1 MWCVCMISQGS
12 EKIIE
17 RMMRM
22 ADANTGTSSGGN
34 SFAGLVEMAWKSTCE
49 ASQVGWTAVDY
60 REQFMIDLAQAI
72 DLSNPVVANAAK
84 KKAPQ
89 EVPPR
94 IVARIIM
101 RTQICRVID
110 RGEMNDFSGIVPEER
125 LMPAIYLK
133 DKGIYSVQKGLF
145 RRLVGQIIQ
154 YVDESKV
161 KQVMDE
167 ITGCAPI
174 VHMTGRRAGE
184 EFLVPLRN
192 GIYDMKNKYLN
203 QFSPDYV
210 FLNKSPVA
218 YNPNAKSPVLVDPET
233 GFQFEFERWLSDI
246 MDDCKEDVLAIKQI
260 LAACLM
266 PNLPVEQMV
275 LFCNE
280 GGSAGKGCI
289 LRLIRA
295 LVGAGVQNMSIDDI
309 LKEYAL
315 KPLVDGGC
323 TVLLGDENN
332 TDAYYRGVSTLKAL
346 ITGDGITV
354 NMKNRDMQSI
364 CWNGTVVQCCN
375 SLPRFSDNSS
385 SFGRRIYALKFKKN
399 FHQTGK
405 VTAIKQHFLVNPQV
419 LEYIV
424 KELMENL
431 EPFTEFVQTENSK
444 EMSALIIENSDPMV
458 EFFKKYLDNGNYCY
472 KRMPVEWL
480 YFLYKTEHAI
490 YGGNRSSLMKSSS
503 FKAEVRS
510 YVEQHPECG
519 FKFLE
524 QAVLGKETIRDTKI
538 SEWGM
543 FSYRGL
549 KFSTAE
555 TYGVPGDVMH
565 ERIYDFRRSKKSTEK
580 VH

>member
-1 MWCVCMISQGS
+1 
-12 EKIIE
+12 
-17 RMMRM
+17 M
-22 ADANTGTSSGGN
+22 ADANTSNSVTNVGTNNSGLSGF
-34 SFAGLVEMAWKSTCE
+34 SFAALVESVWESVRTNP
-49 ASQVGWTAVDY
+49 QVGRTMVDY
-60 REQFMIDLAQAI
+60 REQFMSELAARI
-72 DLSNPVVANAAK
+72 EMTNTAGNSVARK
-84 KKAPQ
+84 KMPL

-101 RTQICRVID
+101 ETQICRVID
-110 RGEMNDFSGIVPEER
+110 RGEMDDFSGIVPEER
-125 LMPAIYLK
+125 LMPAIYLR
-133 DKGIYSVQKGLF
+133 DKGIYSVQRGLF
-145 RRLVGQIIQ
+145 RKLIGQIIQ
-154 YVDESKV
+154 YVDDSKV
-161 KQVMDE
+161 KQVMEE

-174 VHMTGRRAGE
+174 VHMTGRKSGE

-233 GFQFEFERWLSDI
+233 GFEFEFERWLLDL
-246 MDDCKEDVLAIKQI
+246 MDGREEDVLAVKQV

-323 TVLLGDENN
+323 TVLLGDEND

-364 CWNGTVVQCCN
+364 CWNGTLVQCCN

-405 VTAIKQHFLVNPQV
+405 VTAIKQHFLVNPDV

-431 EPFTEFVQTENSK
+431 KPFTEFVQTENSK
-444 EMSALIIENSDPMV
+444 EMSSLIIENSDPMI
-458 EFFKKYLDNGNYCY
+458 EFFHKYLDEGDYPY

-480 YFLYKTEHAI
+480 YFLYKQYHKVF
-490 YGGNRSSLMKSSS
+490 GGSNSTLMKSQT
-503 FKAEVRS
+503 FKTTVRS
-510 YVEQHPECG
+510 YVEQHDCG
-519 FKFLE
+519 FQFLE
-524 QAVLGKETIRDTKI
+524 QAGLGKETLDKTKNYTWRSFEDYGLI
-538 SEWGM
+538 
-543 FSYRGL
+543 FSD
-549 KFSTAE
+549 KE
-555 TYGVPGDVMH
+555 MYGVPMPKDKVL
-565 ERIYDFRRSKKSTEK
+565 KKGAGNYRGVLEK
-580 VH
+580 VG